1 MGWVPAR
8 EEGAG
13 APIPTGE
20 DHELID
26 AAMGLV
32 HQAVDS
38 PWLYLVLFGLAALDG
53 FLPVVPGEAALVT
66 AAVFAASG
74 DVALV
79 AVVLAGAVGAFAGD
93 HVSYLIGR
101 CSLGRFGERVRAG
114 ARGRAYDRA
123 GAAITERGGQILL
136 ASRAVPGVRTA
147 TTIAMG
153 GVRYPVRRF
162 SAFDAVAA
170 TCWAAGWSLVGHIGG
185 ATFGSE
191 PLKGLV
197 FALGLAVAL
206 TGVGELA
213 RRLWRRRRDAGET
226 DGIQARR
233 TGTSDD
239 PPPR

>member
-1 MGWVPAR
+1 
-8 EEGAG
+8 
-13 APIPTGE
+13 
-20 DHELID
+20 
-26 AAMGLV
+26 MGLV

-79 AVVLAGAVGAFAGD
+79 AVVLAGSVGAFAGD

-114 ARGRAYDRA
+114 ARGRAAYDRA
-123 GAAITERGGQILL
+123 DAAITERGGQILL

-170 TCWAAGWSLVGHIGG
+170 TCWAAGWALVGHLGG
-185 ATFGSE
+185 VTFGNE
-191 PLKGLV
+191 PLKGLA

-206 TGVGELA
+206 TGLGELA
-213 RRLWRRRRDAGET
+213 RRLWRRGRNAGET
-226 DGIQARR
+226 NGSAINGGETRR
-233 TGTSDD
+233 VGAADD
-239 PPPR
+239 LPPP